1 MEGHDGIGAE
11 PMSARELFEDARQAA
26 WELERHDMR
35 YNAMERRALSLGG
48 ASDSKVA
55 GGSVRDRMGAVDAM
69 VDYERMMERRVA
81 GWCAVL
87 DQAYAVLYGWDW
99 EHGVAT
105 ALGLAYAEVLD
116 FNYCQHLS
124 IKETCKRVHF
134 SRPTVYRM
142 RARALNYIDAVGIAA
157 AEKGE

>member
-1 MEGHDGIGAE
+1 MEWGD
-11 PMSARELFEDARQAA
+11 ARALFEDARQAA

-35 YNAMERRALSLGG
+35 YNAMEARALALCGGLASAGGRGG
-48 ASDSKVA
+48 AA
-55 GGSVRDRMGAVDAM
+55 DRMGTVDAM
-69 VDYERMMERRVA
+69 ADYEAMMERRVA